1 MARAKRHF
9 IPECIWHITHCC
21 HKKEF
26 LFKFDKDKKGF
37 GSNFQLTLVKKITTK
52 K

>member
-9 IPECIWHITHCC
+9 IPGHTLHITHRC

-26 LFKFDKDKKGF
+26 LFKFDKDKKRYVEWL
-37 GSNFQLTLVKKITTK
+37 FQAKKK
-52 K
+52 GVY